1 MECSSLARRR
11 REWCSAGRVIIAT
24 NTYRDYFSERLI
36 FNKNVPSSK
45 KRFLSC
51 LRSQWPPG
59 FQLHC
64 AYSLQTGHDN
74 DGTLATSPLPESTC
88 RELAHFKESRHA
100 AQSTPIVSHS
110 SRNNHQKVVT
120 SSTRSSVAASSRRER
135 SFRLG
140 ERGSHGNAWKS
151 VAWSRRRNDS
161 RFFGLGAFNAARP
174 SGATKNAQA
183 QQYTVT
189 HKTHP
194 GSGDN

>member
-64 AYSLQTGHDN
+64 AYSLQTGHTTTLGHSQHRHCRSRLAENWHISKSPATQHKAHRSSRTARGIITRKSSRAARAVVWRHHRGGRGPFDLGSEGPTEMHGKASLGAD
-74 DGTLATSPLPESTC
+74 DGTTVVSSAWAHSTLQGPPE
-88 RELAHFKESRHA
+88 
-100 AQSTPIVSHS
+100 
-110 SRNNHQKVVT
+110 
-120 SSTRSSVAASSRRER
+120 
-135 SFRLG
+135 
-140 ERGSHGNAWKS
+140 
-151 VAWSRRRNDS
+151 
-161 RFFGLGAFNAARP
+161 RP
-174 SGATKNAQA
+174 R
-183 QQYTVT
+183 T
-189 HKTHP
+189 HKHSNTQ
-194 GSGDN
+194 